1 MWSFNRTAAER
12 SDPSLDVSNTP
23 RKLLLNNRAD
33 IFLLY
38 LDERMSKRLKGV
50 LQYDGTGY
58 RGWQR
63 QADALTVQ
71 EVCERSL
78 EKIFGERVSV
88 VASGRTDT
96 GVHARGQVVHFE
108 HETTIGNPELKRAW
122 NAQLPNDV
130 WVERL
135 TTASADFHARHDAVT
150 RTYRYF
156 VADGRLAHSPFVCRY
171 SWALD
176 RRPDWDAINAVTSS
190 IVGAHD
196 FRHFAKGVSEGQ
208 CSVHSA
214 EWHRTRN
221 GSALEITANRFLRH
235 MVRALVGAL
244 ISIGRGQVKPTSL
257 SRALQPRGEPVAAA
271 HAPPQGLFL
280 WKVKYAR

>member
-1 MWSFNRTAAER
+1 
-12 SDPSLDVSNTP
+12 
-23 RKLLLNNRAD
+23 
-33 IFLLY
+33 
-38 LDERMSKRLKGV
+38 MSKRLKGV

-63 QADALTVQ
+63 QADAETVQ

-78 EKIFGERVSV
+78 EKILGEPVSV

-108 HETTIGNPELKRAW
+108 HETTIGIPELKRAW

-196 FRHFAKGVSEGQ
+196 FRQPVLGVLRRVVSHPERVRLGD
-208 CSVHSA
+208 
-214 EWHRTRN
+214 HRQSFPSSHGARAR
-221 GSALEITANRFLRH
+221 GSAHFYR
-235 MVRALVGAL
+235 
-244 ISIGRGQVKPTSL
+244 
-257 SRALQPRGEPVAAA
+257 SRTG
-271 HAPPQGLFL
+271 
-280 WKVKYAR
+280 

>member
-1 MWSFNRTAAER
+1 MWSFSRTAAER
-12 SDPSLDVSNTP
+12 SDRRLDVSNTP
-23 RKLLLNNRAD
+23 LKLLLNNRAD
-33 IFLLY
+33 TFLLY

-63 QADALTVQ
+63 QADAQTVQ
-71 EVCERSL
+71 GVCEHSL
-78 EKIFGERVSV
+78 EKIFGGHTSV

-96 GVHARGQVVHFE
+96 GVHARAQVVHFE

-130 WVERL
+130 WVEQL
-135 TTASADFHARHDAVT
+135 TTAAADFHARHDAVT

-171 SWALD
+171 TWALD
-176 RRPDWDAINAVTSS
+176 RRPDWDAISEATFS

-208 CSVHSA
+208 CLVDSA
-214 EWHRTRN
+214 KWHRTRN
-221 GSALEITANRFLRH
+221 GYALEITANRFLRH

-244 ISIGRGQVKPTSL
+244 ISIGRGQIQPSSL
-257 SRALQPRGEPVAAA
+257 SRALQPHGEPVAAA

>member
-12 SDPSLDVSNTP
+12 SDRPLDVSNTP
-23 RKLLLNNRAD
+23 QKLPLNNRAD

-78 EKIFGERVSV
+78 EKIFGGHLSV

-108 HETTIGNPELKRAW
+108 HKTTIGNPELKRAW
-122 NAQLPNDV
+122 NAQLPSDV

-171 SWALD
+171 TWALD
-176 RRPDWDAINAVTSS
+176 RQPDWDAISKSTAS

-196 FRHFAKGVSEGQ
+196 FRHFAKGASEGQ
-208 CSVHSA
+208 CSVYSA
-214 EWHRTRN
+214 EWRRTRN
-221 GSALEITANRFLRH
+221 GYVLEITANRFLRH

-244 ISIGRGQVKPTSL
+244 VSIGRGQVRPSSL
-257 SRALQPRGEPVAAA
+257 PWALEPCGEPVAAA